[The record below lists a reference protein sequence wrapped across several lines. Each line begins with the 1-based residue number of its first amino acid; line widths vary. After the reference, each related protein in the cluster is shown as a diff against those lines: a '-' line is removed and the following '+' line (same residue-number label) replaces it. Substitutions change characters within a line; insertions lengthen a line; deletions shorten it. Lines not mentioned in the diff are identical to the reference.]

1 MKLKD
6 FKEWL
11 NQFPDDTIIE
21 VSVER
26 GRSYQSFSCFDEFDP
41 DDHSNYLDLVGNP
54 NIKSDS
60 ELYNKRFLQLG
71 YN

>member
-26 GRSYQSFSCFDEFDP
+26 GTSYQAYSCFDEFDP
-41 DDHSNYLDLVGNP
+41 DDHSNYLDLTGNP
-54 NIKSDS
+54 HVKPDS

>member
-1 MKLKD
+1 MNLKD

-26 GRSYQSFSCFDEFDP
+26 GTSYQAYSCFDEFDP
-41 DDHSNYLDLVGNP
+41 EDHSNYLDLTGNP
-54 NIKSDS
+54 HIKVDS